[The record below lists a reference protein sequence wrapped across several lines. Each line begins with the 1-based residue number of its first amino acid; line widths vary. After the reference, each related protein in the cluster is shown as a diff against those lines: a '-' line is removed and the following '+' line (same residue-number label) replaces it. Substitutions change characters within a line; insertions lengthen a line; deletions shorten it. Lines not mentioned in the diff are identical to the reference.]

1 MASRRLW
8 SCRSRTLCLSS
19 TRSLACAGPGC
30 DWRHTDQQL
39 HTLLLSNALD
49 VSRWGGCLKLR
60 QKLES
65 PLGCRELGDS
75 KGPKKAPGVALDR
88 SKQLRLGVWEAETLF
103 PKRLSN
109 KERSSEC
116 ISNGKVQVQNVSFM
130 CGHLCKSRVRVFFVC
145 LNLRK

>member
-1 MASRRLW
+1 MCFDTRPPGGSGAHS
-8 SCRSRTLCLSS
+8 SRTLCLSS
-19 TRSLACAGPGC
+19 APSLAWLGSAVV
-30 DWRHTDQQL
+30 HAASL
-39 HTLLLSNALD
+39 E
-49 VSRWGGCLKLR
+49 CLGTCQGECCPKLR
-60 QKLES
+60 QKLGS
-65 PLGCRELGDS
+65 PLSCQLGDS
-75 KGPKKAPGVALDR
+75 KGPRKAPGVALDR
-88 SKQLRLGVWEAETLF
+88 SKELRLGVWEAETLF